1 MTACPK
7 GVELDCLRAAT
18 FKLSMHCFN
27 GSRSR
32 SRPGAASTLK
42 STGGSPFSLVK
53 VAGPVPQ
60 EEVSDGL
67 GASDAFRIAL
77 PNFEGPLDLLLHLIR
92 EHQVDILDI
101 PIALI
106 TEKYLAHLEQM
117 REINLD
123 IAGEFLV
130 MAATL
135 VHLKSRML
143 LPKEEVPALEGEPAI
158 DTTDPRAELVRRLL
172 EYQKY
177 KHVAE
182 QFMSADLLDRDVFA
196 RKVSVDRVGLDAED
210 IGFKEISVFKL
221 IEALDRVLKELE
233 PKFQHQVVV
242 DRLSL
247 SDAIH
252 AIAERL
258 VAGPVKFLDLFTG
271 VRTRSAVVITF
282 LALLEMAKLRLIRLF
297 QAEGE
302 SEILVQAKGDALSD
316 LEQKVPEGTDEYQ

>member
-1 MTACPK
+1 M
-7 GVELDCLRAAT
+7 
-18 FKLSMHCFN
+18 
-27 GSRSR
+27 
-32 SRPGAASTLK
+32 
-42 STGGSPFSLVK
+42 K

-60 EEVSDGL
+60 DEVSDGL
-67 GASDAFRIAL
+67 DGPKDAFRIAL

-106 TEKYLAHLEQM
+106 TEKYLAHIQLM

-135 VHLKSRML
+135 LHLKSRML
-143 LPKEEVPALEGEPAI
+143 LPKEEVPVLEGETPV
-158 DTTDPRAELVRRLL
+158 DTTDPRAELVHRLL

-177 KHVAE
+177 KHAAD
-182 QFMSADLLDRDVFA
+182 QFLTADLLDRDVFA
-196 RKVSVDRVGLDAED
+196 RRVSMDRLGLDPED

-221 IEALDRVLKELE
+221 IEALDRVLKALE
-233 PKFQHQVVV
+233 PKFQHQVVR

-252 AIAERL
+252 SIAAQL
-258 VAGPVKFLDLFTG
+258 AASGPVKFLDLFTG

-282 LALLEMAKLRLIRLF
+282 LALLEMAKLSLIRIY
-297 QAEGE
+297 QGEGE
-302 SEILVQAKGDALSD
+302 SEILVQAKGGALND